1 MADLARAVN
10 IADLRRIAQRRLPR
24 AIFDFFDGGA
34 EDETTLRDN
43 CAAFQR
49 VRLLP
54 KVLVNVSKVD
64 TKASIFGREA
74 ALPLAVA
81 PTGGISAG
89 RYGAELIL
97 ARAAKAW
104 GVPFTMATPSA
115 FSIER
120 LAEEVGG
127 ALWSHL
133 YWLHALDFR
142 KKLLDRAR
150 NAVSGA
156 ILVRVDLPVS

>member
-1 MADLARAVN
+1 VN

-49 VRLLP
+49 VRCCP
-54 KVLVNVSKVD
+54 KCSS
-64 TKASIFGREA
+64 TSRRSITQASVFRA
-74 ALPLAVA
+74 RSRAPTCRSR

-97 ARAAKAW
+97 ARGGKGLGRALYHGHSVGFLDRA
-104 GVPFTMATPSA
+104 S
-115 FSIER
+115 
-120 LAEEVGG
+120 AEEVGG
-127 ALWSHL
+127 RCGSSSIA
-133 YWLHALDFR
+133 
-142 KKLLDRAR
+142 
-150 NAVSGA
+150 
-156 ILVRVDLPVS
+156 